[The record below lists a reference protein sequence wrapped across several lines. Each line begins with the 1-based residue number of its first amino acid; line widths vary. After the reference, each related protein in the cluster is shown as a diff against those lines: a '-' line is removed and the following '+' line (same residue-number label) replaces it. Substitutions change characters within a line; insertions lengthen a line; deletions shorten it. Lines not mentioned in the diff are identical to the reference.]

1 MSDALSCPASK
12 KRSPDNQTLHQ
23 NLITV
28 GVNSLVTRRQYGFGG
43 LYGEIYF
50 MQSPTNQTIQIRW
63 HGRGGQGAITAA
75 KVVAEAAFRSGY
87 GGAVM
92 APTFGTERRGAPVT
106 TSLKIS
112 HRKIYDLSPISTPDI
127 VVVLDHMIMHEVDVT
142 AGLKPGGWIILNSPR
157 PVEEHLFPGYRTA
170 VADVTRMGVE
180 AGLRKGIVNTGIIG
194 ALGRASGLVDIE
206 TFADQ
211 IAEEFAGRGPEA
223 NALAARLVYDA
234 TQMFDNTTGGSTDA

>member
-1 MSDALSCPASK
+1 MVCGA
-12 KRSPDNQTLHQ
+12 R
-23 NLITV
+23 
-28 GVNSLVTRRQYGFGG
+28 
-43 LYGEIYF
+43 YGEITL
-50 MQSPTNQTIQIRW
+50 MQSTTDQIIQIRW

-112 HRKIYDLSPISTPDI
+112 HSKIYDLSPISTPDI
-127 VVVLDHMIMHEVDVT
+127 VVILDHMILHEVDVT

-170 VADVTRMGVE
+170 LADVTRLGVE

-194 ALGRASGLVDIE
+194 ALGRASGLVGIDALTE
-206 TFADQ
+206 Q
-211 IAEEFAGRGPEA
+211 IAVEFAGRKPEA

-234 TQMFDNTTGGSTDA
+234 TLMFDNTTGGSTDA